1 MIILLANGK
10 TFDLEH
16 PDPSA
21 IDIRTIAA
29 SLSKLCRFNG
39 HVKRFYSVAEHCVLV
54 SGIVAYDLGHPE
66 LALKG
71 LLHDATESFVGDMV
85 SPLKRTQPAYKKV
98 EHRVA
103 RAIKTAFSV
112 PHGGNEHVKR
122 ADLIA
127 GATEAAQLMPP
138 STYWDWG
145 GQNTFQGARPM
156 EDPPRLGWTP
166 RRAEA
171 EYLDAFQEIT
181 GVPL

>member
-1 MIILLANGK
+1 VIILLANGK
-10 TFDLEH
+10 PFDLEH
-16 PDPSA
+16 PDPSV

-39 HVKRFYSVAEHCVLV
+39 HVKRFYSVAEHCALV
-54 SGIVAYDLGHPE
+54 SGIVSYDMRHPE

-112 PHGGNEHVKR
+112 PDGGNEMVKR
-122 ADLIA
+122 ADLVA

-138 STYWDWG
+138 SPYWDG
-145 GQNTFQGARPM
+145 SFRGARPM
-156 EDPPRLGWTP
+156 EDPPRLGWSP

-171 EYLDAFQEIT
+171 EYLDLFQEIT
-181 GVPL
+181 GVPIV